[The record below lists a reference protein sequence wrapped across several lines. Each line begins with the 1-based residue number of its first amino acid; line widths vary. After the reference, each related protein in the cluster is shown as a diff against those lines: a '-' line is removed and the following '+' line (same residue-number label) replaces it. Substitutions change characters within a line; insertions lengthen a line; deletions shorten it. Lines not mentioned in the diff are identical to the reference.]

1 MAEWRNEKM
10 TSDPQPP
17 VIQNSAIPPFAH
29 SSIPPTVKGL
39 ALVSLFNDFAS
50 EMVYPLLP
58 AYVIGTLG
66 GTATTLG
73 ALDGAADLTAAV
85 TKWISGRLADRR
97 GWPKPLILLGYASAI
112 LVRPLMAIASAA
124 WQVVGF
130 RVLDRVGKGLR
141 TPPRD
146 ALIAEVTPREV
157 QGRAFGLHRAADHF
171 GSIPGSL
178 LAWWLLSQ
186 AVDVRKVLQWSA
198 VPGIVAM
205 LVLIVTLRRTTSRE
219 PVTAPAA
226 SVDATGQTFWAPVLA
241 LAALVL
247 CRLPE
252 TLLLL
257 RLQDVGVPVAMIP
270 LVWAG
275 LHVVRTASSYP
286 GGWLTDRIGQR
297 SLVAA
302 GGLLFSAG
310 AFAMGLNA
318 GVGPAVTAFL
328 TLGLV
333 AGLTES
339 AERALV
345 ARLAP
350 RRTGRGFG
358 AYHGVTGLAALPAA
372 VGFGALYQHAGAPVA
387 LRVSAATMV
396 VAVLFWL
403 TVPQPRTSP

>member
-1 MAEWRNEKM
+1 
-10 TSDPQPP
+10 
-17 VIQNSAIPPFAH
+17 
-29 SSIPPTVKGL
+29 
-39 ALVSLFNDFAS
+39 
-50 EMVYPLLP
+50 MVYPLLP
-58 AYVIGTLG
+58 AYVVGTLG

-97 GWPKPLILLGYASAI
+97 GWQKPLIILGYASAI
-112 LVRPLMAIASAA
+112 LVRPLMAVASAA

-146 ALIAEVTPREV
+146 ALIAEVTPRDV

-178 LAWWLLSQ
+178 LAWWLLSE

-198 VPGIVAM
+198 VPGLVAM
-205 LVLIVTLRRTTSRE
+205 LVLMVTLRRTTSRE
-219 PVTAPAA
+219 PVAPPAA

-241 LAALVL
+241 LATLVL

-257 RLQDVGVPVAMIP
+257 RLQNLGVAVPMIP

-286 GGWLTDRIGQR
+286 GGWLTDRTGQR

-302 GGLLFSAG
+302 GGLLFAAG
-310 AFAMGLNA
+310 AFAMGLNV
-318 GVGPAVTAFL
+318 GVGLAVAAFL

-358 AYHGVTGLAALPAA
+358 AYHAVTGLAALPAA
-372 VGFGALYQHAGAPVA
+372 VGFGVLYQHAGAPVA

-403 TVPQPRTSP
+403 TVPQPRVAA

>member
-1 MAEWRNEKM
+1 
-10 TSDPQPP
+10 
-17 VIQNSAIPPFAH
+17 
-29 SSIPPTVKGL
+29 
-39 ALVSLFNDFAS
+39 
-50 EMVYPLLP
+50 MVYPLLP

-97 GWPKPLILLGYASAI
+97 GWQKPLILLGYASAI
-112 LVRPLMAIASAA
+112 LVRPLMAVASAA

-219 PVTAPAA
+219 PVAVPAT

-302 GGLLFSAG
+302 GGLLFAAG
-310 AFAMGLNA
+310 AFAMGFNA

-403 TVPQPRTSP
+403 TVPQPRTSA

>member
-1 MAEWRNEKM
+1 
-10 TSDPQPP
+10 
-17 VIQNSAIPPFAH
+17 
-29 SSIPPTVKGL
+29 
-39 ALVSLFNDFAS
+39 
-50 EMVYPLLP
+50 MVYPLLP
-58 AYVIGTLG
+58 AYVVGTLG

-85 TKWISGRLADRR
+85 TKWISGRLADQR
-97 GWPKPLILLGYASAI
+97 GWQKPLILLGYASAI

-146 ALIAEVTPREV
+146 ALIAEVTPREL

-198 VPGIVAM
+198 IPGLVAM
-205 LVLIVTLRRTTSRE
+205 LVLVITLRRTPFRGR
-219 PVTAPAA
+219 APAPA
-226 SVDATGQTFWAPVLA
+226 TSVDATGQTFWAPVLA

-302 GGLLFSAG
+302 GGLLFAAG
-310 AFAMGLNA
+310 AFAMGLSA
-318 GVGPAVTAFL
+318 GVMPAVTAFL

-358 AYHGVTGLAALPAA
+358 AYHAVTGLAALPAA
-372 VGFGALYQHAGAPVA
+372 VGFGALYQHAGAATA
-387 LRVSAATMV
+387 LWVSAAAMV
-396 VAVLFWL
+396 VAVLLWL
-403 TVPQPRTSP
+403 AVPQPRVAA

>member
-1 MAEWRNEKM
+1 M
-10 TSDPQPP
+10 TSSPAAEARPP
-17 VIQNSAIPPFAH
+17 DRLPPA
-29 SSIPPTVKGL
+29 VKGL
-39 ALVSLFNDFAS
+39 SLVSLFNDFAS

-97 GWPKPLILLGYASAI
+97 GWQKPLILLGYASAI

-146 ALIAEVTPREV
+146 ALIAEITPREV

-198 VPGIVAM
+198 IPGVVAM
-205 LVLIVTLRRTTSRE
+205 LVLIVTLRRTPKRE
-219 PVTAPAA
+219 PVAPPTVA
-226 SVDATGQTFWAPVLA
+226 VDATGQTFWAPVLA

-247 CRLPE
+247 
-252 TLLLL
+252 
-257 RLQDVGVPVAMIP
+257 
-270 LVWAG
+270 
-275 LHVVRTASSYP
+275 
-286 GGWLTDRIGQR
+286 
-297 SLVAA
+297 
-302 GGLLFSAG
+302 
-310 AFAMGLNA
+310 
-318 GVGPAVTAFL
+318 
-328 TLGLV
+328 
-333 AGLTES
+333 
-339 AERALV
+339 
-345 ARLAP
+345 
-350 RRTGRGFG
+350 
-358 AYHGVTGLAALPAA
+358 
-372 VGFGALYQHAGAPVA
+372 
-387 LRVSAATMV
+387 
-396 VAVLFWL
+396 
-403 TVPQPRTSP
+403 